1 MRPGLQ
7 TELWRLTYV
16 GLFSLL
22 FGFSVGQP
30 LLLLIAGGMVYLI
43 WSYRRVENIFRWI
56 DRGMRGTPPDE
67 GGVWSEFGNTLNRQ
81 KRRDKSKTSKLRA
94 TIARISSLT
103 EALDEGII
111 VLRKDLTVDLWNS
124 AAKHYLQLR
133 SSDRGTPITNL
144 LRQPEFVRYIR
155 QRPFS
160 GAVELPLDRQTERT
174 LKISA
179 SEFGRGEIVV
189 VIHDVSS
196 LRQLEQLRREFV
208 GNVSHELRTPL
219 TVIKGYTETL
229 AGTISQEQTGTHRA
243 LEQISQQVKRMQALA
258 DDLIV
263 MSKLESETSVAC
275 SEPMDLLPALEQLLA
290 DAKKLSNGRH
300 QIQTEGLEQLERCQV
315 LMRSEDCTSAV
326 GNILF
331 NAVRHNPQGC
341 DITLTVV
348 QRIDSVEVT
357 IRDEG
362 VGIDSENLPR
372 ITERFFRG
380 DNSRNSDTGGTGLGL
395 AIVKHTLQRYGADL
409 TITSQLG
416 RGSAFTCQLPKA
428 PSFESD

>member
-30 LLLLIAGGMVYLI
+30 LLLLIAGGVVYLI

-189 VIHDVSS
+189 VIHDVSA

-362 VGIDSENLPR
+362 VGIDSANLPR

>member
-30 LLLLIAGGMVYLI
+30 LLLLIAGGMGYLI
-43 WSYRRVENIFRWI
+43 WSYRRVENLFLWI

-144 LRQPEFVRYIR
+144 LRQPEFVRYIH
-155 QRPFS
+155 QRPFA

-189 VIHDVSS
+189 VIHDVSA
-196 LRQLEQLRREFV
+196 LRKLEQLRREFV

-243 LEQISQQVKRMQALA
+243 LEQISQQVKRMQTLA

-263 MSKLESETSVAC
+263 MSKLESDTSVAC

-290 DAKKLSNGRH
+290 DANKLSNGRH
-300 QIQTEGLEQLERCQV
+300 QIRAEGLEQLERCQV
-315 LMRSEDCTSAV
+315 LMRNEDCTSAV

-341 DITLTVV
+341 DITLTVAP
-348 QRIDSVEVT
+348 RNESVEVT
-357 IRDEG
+357 IRDNG

-395 AIVKHTLQRYGADL
+395 AIVKHTLQRYGAEL
-409 TITSQLG
+409 TISSQLG
-416 RGSAFTCQLPKA
+416 RGSVFTCLLPTL
-428 PSFESD
+428 PNFEHD